1 VENKTNAT
9 AKEWHAKPHQ
19 KHAAYTFSLSFLLQ
33 SKARRLSER
42 QDLVK
47 NAMPP
52 SI

>member
-19 KHAAYTFSLSFLLQ
+19 KRAAYTFSWSFLFQ

-42 QDLVK
+42 QELAK
-47 NAMPP
+47 IAMPP